1 VEEDF
6 MGSKGFSIRGIF
18 TALVTP
24 FSKDGS
30 QVDYE
35 SLSRL
40 LDLQKAGGVSGVVVC
55 GSTGEAATLSDGEY
69 REVVRF
75 VRERTK
81 SAMPCV
87 SGISVSATAKAVELA
102 KFSEEVGCDGVLVA
116 TPPYNKPS
124 QLGIVEHFR
133 ALHRATSLPLIAYNI
148 PGRSGVS
155 VTPTTLGQLS
165 REGLICGIKESSG
178 SIDAVADTLACVRAE
193 CEVVSGDD
201 SLALAVL
208 AYGGVGAISA
218 AANALPSEMSS
229 LVKFWEKGD
238 AAGARRVQLD
248 LLPKIRA
255 LFIESNPVPV
265 KAVLAMRGE
274 IAHPTVRLPL
284 APLSESS
291 LVNVKSAFGL

>member
-1 VEEDF
+1 MNNRSVNI
-6 MGSKGFSIRGIF
+6 KGIF
-18 TALVTP
+18 TALITP

-35 SLSRL
+35 SLSKL
-40 LDLQKAGGVSGVVVC
+40 IEIQKAGGVSGVVVC
-55 GSTGEAATLSDGEY
+55 GSTGEAATLSDNEY

-81 SAMPCV
+81 GVMPCI

-102 KFSEEVGCDGVLVA
+102 KYSEEVGCDGILVA

-124 QLGIVEHFR
+124 QLGIIEHFR
-133 ALHRATSLPLIAYNI
+133 AIYSATSLPLIAYNI
-148 PGRSGVS
+148 PGRSGVAI
-155 VTPTTLGQLS
+155 TPATLGQLS
-165 REGLICGIKESSG
+165 REGLICGIKESTG
-178 SIDAVADTLACVRAE
+178 SIDAVADTIGCVSKD
-193 CEVVSGDD
+193 CQVVSGDD
-201 SLALAVL
+201 SLTLAVL

-218 AANALPSEMSS
+218 AANALPVEMSS
-229 LVKFWEKGD
+229 LVRLWEKGD
-238 AAGARRVQLD
+238 AQGARRAQLEN
-248 LLPKIRA
+248 LSKIRS
-255 LFIESNPVPV
+255 LFVESNPVPV

-291 LVNVKSAFGL
+291 LANVKSAFGL